1 MFNLNSKF
9 GRKIAAYIYNA
20 ARGIDNESVFP
31 RQEATQYSRIIT
43 LKEDSKERGFLAKN
57 LEKLCDEIHSTI
69 IADNIIF
76 KSVGIQFVQSDL
88 SNKTK
93 SRTLKNS
100 TSSLDEL
107 KKIVIQ
113 LLSEALEDQ
122 QLLVR
127 RIGVRVSD
135 LSKISGQDNI
145 TRYF

>member
-1 MFNLNSKF
+1 
-9 GRKIAAYIYNA
+9 NA
-20 ARGIDNESVFP
+20 ARGIDNEPVSP
-31 RQEATQYSRIIT
+31 RHEATQYSRIIT
-43 LKEDSKERGFLAKN
+43 LKQDSKDFNFLVGD
-57 LEKLCDEIHSTI
+57 LEKLCDDVHSAI
-69 IADNIIF
+69 ILDYIVF

-93 SRTLKNS
+93 SKTLKNL